1 MDDTRVQEPERE
13 RDPFCTKPRPRVY
26 ALPEEPP
33 VGTVVAGGGR
43 LWRRHEDS
51 WYMLGADGVADCQ
64 VTWVEVLTDGDGQVV
79 EVVPTP
85 AQRMAVR
92 LVEVAA
98 HLRAH
103 PDLPV
108 PTGISSGDLVMDYD
122 DGVSLLAWVRS
133 MTDVGP
139 IEPDPDSR
147 YRRVAGRLVGGSV
160 VQLSAWLDQEPSGPI
175 TVDQLE
181 EFVAAR
187 SIGDG
192 A

>member
-1 MDDTRVQEPERE
+1 MTRDRFLHGDDEPTVLQM
-13 RDPFCTKPRPRVY
+13 P
-26 ALPEEPP
+26 AEPP
-33 VGTVVAGGGR
+33 VRTVVTDSGGR
-43 LWRRHEDS
+43 RWRRDT
-51 WYMLGADGVADCQ
+51 L
-64 VTWVEVLTDGDGQVV
+64 TWWVLDEAGDPTIEVDWATVLTDAADGRVTV
-79 EVVPTP
+79 VVPTP

-98 HLRAH
+98 HLRNH